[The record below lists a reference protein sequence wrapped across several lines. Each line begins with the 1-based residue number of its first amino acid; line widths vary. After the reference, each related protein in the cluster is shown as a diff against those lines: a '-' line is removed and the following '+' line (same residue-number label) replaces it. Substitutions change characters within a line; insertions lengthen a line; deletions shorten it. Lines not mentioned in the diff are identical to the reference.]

1 MNINFEHK
9 IDDEVWW
16 VGSRDIFKDRIRIR
30 ELHYVETR
38 GSDIR
43 IEIFYISYKGT
54 RLSEDHVF
62 KTYQAATILFLEE
75 HTEK

>member
-9 IDDEVWW
+9 TNEEVWW
-16 VGSRDIFKDRIRIR
+16 VGSSTIWKDKIRSR
-30 ELHYVETR
+30 ELHY
-38 GSDIR
+38 
-43 IEIFYISYKGT
+43 IEDDNNDTGIKIYYTSMHGT